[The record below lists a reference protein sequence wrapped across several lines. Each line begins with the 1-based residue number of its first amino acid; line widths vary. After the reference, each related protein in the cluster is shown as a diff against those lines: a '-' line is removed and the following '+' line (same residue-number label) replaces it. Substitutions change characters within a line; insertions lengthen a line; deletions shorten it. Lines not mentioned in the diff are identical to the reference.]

1 MKGMSETKI
10 EEKGDGIFIPRALL
24 DELEIGEA
32 NVLVRGHE
40 ILIRPK
46 SQAME
51 LRGIVKT
58 RLTVKELEDL
68 YHRGV

>member
-1 MKGMSETKI
+1 MLETKI
-10 EEKGDGIFIPRALL
+10 EERGDGIFIPRGLL

-32 NVLVRGHE
+32 NVLVRWHE

-46 SQAME
+46 LQARK

-58 RLTVKELEDL
+58 RLTTKELEEL
-68 YHRGV
+68 YHTEL

>member
-1 MKGMSETKI
+1 MNGMSEIKI
-10 EEKGDGIFIPRALL
+10 EERGNGIFIPRELL
-24 DELEIGEA
+24 DELEIDEA

-46 SQAME
+46 SQARK

-58 RLTVKELEDL
+58 RLTVKELEAFT
-68 YHRGV
+68 

>member
-1 MKGMSETKI
+1 MMETKI
-10 EEKGDGIFIPRALL
+10 EEKGDGIFIPRKLL
-24 DELEIGEA
+24 DELEIVEA

-46 SQAME
+46 SQARK

-58 RLTVKELEDL
+58 RLTTNELEEL
-68 YHRGV
+68 YHKEI

>member
-1 MKGMSETKI
+1 MSETKI
-10 EEKGDGIFIPRALL
+10 EEKGDGIFIPRELL

-46 SQAME
+46 SQARK

-58 RLTVKELEDL
+58 RLTVKELDEL
-68 YHRGV
+68 YHTGI

>member
-1 MKGMSETKI
+1 MRI
-10 EEKGDGIFIPRALL
+10 D
-24 DELEIGEA
+24 EA

-46 SQAME
+46 SQARK

-58 RLTVKELEDL
+58 RLTVKELDEL
-68 YHRGV
+68 YHMGI

>member
-1 MKGMSETKI
+1 MLETKI
-10 EEKGDGIFIPRALL
+10 EESGDGIFIPRGLL

-32 NVLVRGHE
+32 NVLVRWHE

-46 SQAME
+46 LQARK

-58 RLTVKELEDL
+58 RLTTKELEEL
-68 YHRGV
+68 YHTEL

>member
-1 MKGMSETKI
+1 MSETKI
-10 EEKGDGIFIPRALL
+10 EEKGAGIFIPRALL
-24 DELEIGEA
+24 GELEIGEA

-40 ILIRPK
+40 ILIRSK
-46 SQAME
+46 SQARK

-68 YHRGV
+68 YHWAI

>member
-1 MKGMSETKI
+1 MNGMSETKI
-10 EEKGDGIFIPRALL
+10 EEKGDGIFIPRELL

-40 ILIRPK
+40 ILIRSK
-46 SQAME
+46 SQARK

-58 RLTVKELEDL
+58 RLTVKELDEL
-68 YHRGV
+68 YHTGI